1 MRRLHIPFTL
11 LLALYLVAHF
21 GRRLREGV
29 SNFTEVTRAQGRA
42 TGIHYAPAENLERLD
57 VAALRSTHHTL
68 DICMYA
74 TDRYLAEAV
83 AEVASHGV
91 AIRIYRDGS
100 QYEEEE
106 QHGRGRS
113 AMDLLR
119 GLKNVQIRVK
129 PPSRRTLMHLK
140 AYDTDG
146 TLLRGE
152 EEEGEE
158 EECDRNNNL
167 AAVGTINWPQGR
179 WKGFVFSGADRG
191 SSRPLEP

>member
-29 SNFTEVTRAQGRA
+29 SNFTGVTRAQGRA

-74 TDRYLAEAV
+74 PDRYLAEAV

-129 PPSRRTLMHLK
+129 PPSRRALMHLK

-146 TLLRGE
+146 TLLR
-152 EEEGEE
+152 EGSANWSPAGLKEQDNSLIFLS
-158 EECDRNNNL
+158 DRQSIENFAHDFEVL
-167 AAVGTINWPQGR
+167 W
-179 WKGFVFSGADRG
+179 DRPG
-191 SSRPLEP
+191 NIKVQ